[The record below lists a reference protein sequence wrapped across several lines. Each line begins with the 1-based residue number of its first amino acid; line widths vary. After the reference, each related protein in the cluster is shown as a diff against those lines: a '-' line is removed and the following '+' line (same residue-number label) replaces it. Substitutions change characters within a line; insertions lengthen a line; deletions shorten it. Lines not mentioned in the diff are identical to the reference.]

1 MLSQPSTLEWNY
13 IRAID
18 LNWSPSYSKLA
29 DVYAYI
35 DINGKGKMRAIE
47 WIKLRLLIIWKKIVL
62 NWIFFRSRRYGQTAN
77 QPANIIDW
85 FLYKK
90 NWCANYKSQRVCVRS
105 KFVRPLC
112 AMPFNSSPIFSSW
125 ISFFITNDV
134 SHGPNYLC
142 VFFVQDI
149 IFDRQNDESITHS
162 IMTPLWVMT
171 GVVNLFFCQK
181 FASQLGHLD
190 LIRCISLWLY
200 KSNKL
205 NLIAFSVNCIL
216 LSLFITVT
224 CTLKQSKVCN
234 AFLLC
239 SRPQVSN
246 CDLLC
251 RALWEGTFVLFP
263 IWIKYLVGFSWTVF
277 FHPFCP
283 FALLNGGNIYNL
295 FPTNYQTIA
304 P

>member
-1 MLSQPSTLEWNY
+1 M
-13 IRAID
+13 
-18 LNWSPSYSKLA
+18 
-29 DVYAYI
+29 
-35 DINGKGKMRAIE
+35 
-47 WIKLRLLIIWKKIVL
+47 
-62 NWIFFRSRRYGQTAN
+62 
-77 QPANIIDW
+77 
-85 FLYKK
+85 
-90 NWCANYKSQRVCVRS
+90 CVRS

-263 IWIKYLVGFSWTVF
+263 IWIKYLVGFSWTDF
-277 FHPFCP
+277 FFTL
-283 FALLNGGNIYNL
+283 FVLLHCWMAATFTTYFQLIIRQSRHKPLQHSEKVWKVEDCWNRGTC
-295 FPTNYQTIA
+295 FPSNWEYPKLNVQSSGCDKSFNPTYYFNDSDTYSQIIN
-304 P
+304 